1 VSLPEKKAEMANTFE
16 NTFDNAY
23 ENAKLITC
31 ILPKGQAYLLQQTL
45 IEKRGIH
52 SVNFHRARGV
62 GRFSPI
68 SARGIGEQQEKEIL
82 ELIVEEARADELFEY
97 VFFNGEMNHAH
108 GGIVYMS
115 DLPRATRMIVPDIP
129 QEEV

>member
-1 VSLPEKKAEMANTFE
+1 M
-16 NTFDNAY
+16 DNVY
-23 ENAKLITC
+23 TDAKLITC
-31 ILPKGQAYLLQQTL
+31 ILPKGAAYPLQQAL
-45 IEKRGIH
+45 IEKKGIH
-52 SVNFHRARGV
+52 SVNFHRARGL

-82 ELIVEEARADELFEY
+82 EVTVEKEKADELFEY

-115 DLPRATRMIVPDIP
+115 GVPKTTQMIMPEIP
-129 QEEV
+129 NEKT